1 MDLNN
6 TGHTDVP
13 LVALPLRDLG
23 SFVHAPT
30 VSDAEI
36 SDHRRQDQVYVG
48 LHLPRHRGHRR
59 GRHKH
64 HSRKSS
70 QPQLESSVTEA
81 TPPSQH
87 VQFLLEEDD
96 DEEHRTH
103 DLFCEL
109 GELFTQDGEMQWKET
124 ARWIKFEED
133 VEEGGERWSKPHVA
147 TLSLH
152 HLFELRSCIHSGT
165 MVLDMDVEY
174 FHQAVDILLDNM
186 CAGNQLE
193 ETLKDQVRDVLLQ
206 RHRHLNEKHEKH
218 HHSNGSRM
226 HLPIIRSLADI
237 GRKYSLPREIH
248 HHDEESVP
256 QPSGD
261 EKQSLKGVKTMPNFN
276 QLPRIESGQK
286 LENTPNNHLGT
297 GLRRNQ
303 SSGTDLHE
311 SPSTVKLNSHFMKKI
326 PPGSDAANILVGE
339 VDFLNHMIVG
349 FIRLKNSSVMGD
361 LTEVPVPTKFMF
373 ILLGPTGNQSR
384 YHEIG
389 RSIATLMTDEVF
401 HDVAYHAH
409 NREDLLAGIDEFL
422 DQVTVLPPGEWDPS
436 IRIEPPKSVPSQE
449 SRKTPAKQTQSGGQS
464 QPEEEAEES
473 HGDDPALQRTGRLFG
488 GLIADIKRKKPFYLQ
503 DFKDALHV
511 QTLAS
516 FLFLYFACL
525 TPIITFGGLLADAT
539 KNDLGALES
548 LLAGSIVG
556 VTYALFSGQPLTIL
570 GSTGP
575 VLVFEGILFNFCDQM
590 GWYYLSFR
598 WWVGMWTG
606 LILILMVAFDLSAL
620 VRYITRF
627 TEESFAALISIIF
640 IKEAIFKL
648 VHITDI
654 APYNEDPDKERCWCL
669 PPPPSNTTANN
680 SSILTNVT
688 VVAGNTTSMK
698 PFPLHTAEWEMI
710 HPEYCEQHGG
720 VLSNGCKHVA
730 DVFFVCCILFIGT
743 FFIAYGLKM
752 MRNLR
757 FFPTQVRAIISDF
770 AVIIAI
776 AVMIGLDLY
785 IGLPTPKLHVPDKF
799 EPTNHETRDWFIP
812 MFHEKNPK
820 WLCVVAI
827 IPALLATILF
837 FMDQQITAVIVN
849 RKENKLKKG
858 YGYHLDLLLVAILI
872 IVNSI
877 LGLPYFV
884 AATVLSINHVVSL
897 KKEST
902 CTAPGERP
910 KFLGVREQRVTGVC
924 IFFMIGLSVLL
935 TSVLKFI
942 PLAILYGVF
951 LYMGFSS
958 LKGMQL
964 VNRVLILFMPMKYQP
979 DYIYL
984 RHVRIRRVHFFTV
997 IQVIC
1002 LALLWTIKTIKDISI
1017 AFPLMVLGMC
1027 FIRKGLDWVFTQ
1039 TELKWLD
1046 DIMPEISLREK
1057 DDKLLQKEQADKEQ
1071 DECETLLDPKITHP
1085 GQDPGELNFKPK
1097 ASIVN
1102 LAINGG
1108 NDSFVNQVNISEEV
1122 ARCSI
1127 WKNLQSI
1134 ERGGSDPSLASNNSL
1149 LSGNG
1154 NSKRK
1159 HKKRHKKDNG
1169 RDVKGLPTIPS
1180 SPTGKAPGR
1189 TGMGVAFYIDEE
1201 DSEKDEKDGLIGAP
1215 EIVIDPP
1222 SGNNS
1227 DDGSYRK

>member
-1 MDLNN
+1 MNSIGGLY
-6 TGHTDVP
+6 
-13 LVALPLRDLG
+13 LYIFSLEII
-23 SFVHAPT
+23 
-30 VSDAEI
+30 VS
-36 SDHRRQDQVYVG
+36 S
-48 LHLPRHRGHRR
+48 
-59 GRHKH
+59 
-64 HSRKSS
+64 
-70 QPQLESSVTEA
+70 
-81 TPPSQH
+81 
-87 VQFLLEEDD
+87 LLK
-96 DEEHRTH
+96 
-103 DLFCEL
+103 
-109 GELFTQDGEMQWKET
+109 M
-124 ARWIKFEED
+124 
-133 VEEGGERWSKPHVA
+133 
-147 TLSLH
+147 
-152 HLFELRSCIHSGT
+152 
-165 MVLDMDVEY
+165 
-174 FHQAVDILLDNM
+174 IL
-186 CAGNQLE
+186 
-193 ETLKDQVRDVLLQ
+193 
-206 RHRHLNEKHEKH
+206 
-218 HHSNGSRM
+218 
-226 HLPIIRSLADI
+226 
-237 GRKYSLPREIH
+237 
-248 HHDEESVP
+248 
-256 QPSGD
+256 GD

-436 IRIEPPKSVPSQE
+436 IRIEPPKSVPSQ
-449 SRKTPAKQTQSGGQS
+449 TQSGGQS

-503 DFKDALHV
+503 DFKDALH
-511 QTLAS
+511 
-516 FLFLYFACL
+516 
-525 TPIITFGGLLADAT
+525 
-539 KNDLGALES
+539 GALES

-910 KFLGVREQRVTGVC
+910 KFLG
-924 IFFMIGLSVLL
+924 
-935 TSVLKFI
+935 FI

-997 IQVIC
+997 IQV
-1002 LALLWTIKTIKDISI
+1002 
-1017 AFPLMVLGMC
+1017 LGMC

-1071 DECETLLDPKITHP
+1071 D
-1085 GQDPGELNFKPK
+1085 
-1097 ASIVN
+1097 
-1102 LAINGG
+1102 
-1108 NDSFVNQVNISEEV
+1108 VNISEEV

-1215 EIVIDPP
+1215 EIKLCI
-1222 SGNNS
+1222 
-1227 DDGSYRK
+1227 